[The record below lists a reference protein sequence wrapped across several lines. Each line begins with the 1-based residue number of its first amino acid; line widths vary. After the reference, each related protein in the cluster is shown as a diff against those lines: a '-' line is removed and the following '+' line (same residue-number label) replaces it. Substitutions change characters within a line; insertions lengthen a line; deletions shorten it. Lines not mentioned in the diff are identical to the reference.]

1 MPRIRQKK
9 PALRMPL
16 FWRIGVIAAI
26 AVVALAYLVKSAV
39 LCIIAFMVLYGIYA
53 MFPVLEDLFRR
64 GRTRR

>member
-1 MPRIRQKK
+1 MPHIRQKL
-9 PALRMPL
+9 ALRMPL

-26 AVVALAYLVKSAV
+26 AVIALAYLVKSAV

-64 GRTRR
+64 GRARK